1 MEDMQ
6 KAPDEAE
13 QFRRVWQRVRAGGTE
28 SSILPDA
35 PTAPAGTAGGGD
47 ISGFLRQAVSQSL
60 NRAAACRRWPELRS
74 MAEGCR
80 SQARRLSA
88 ALFLATG
95 VRFLPAEPTVRGDRA
110 RLVESCRSLFFRM
123 RRAETAYR
131 AAERRTTE
139 ADLRAL
145 FHELAGECAIW
156 QQQLRVLIEG
166 RL

>member
-1 MEDMQ
+1 MEDTQ

-13 QFRRVWQRVRAGGTE
+13 QFRRVWQRVRAGTE
-28 SSILPDA
+28 SPVQPDA
-35 PTAPAGTAGGGD
+35 PTAPVTTPGPGD
-47 ISGFLRQAVSQSL
+47 SIGFLRQSVTQSL
-60 NRAAACRRWPELRS
+60 NLAAACRRWPELRQ

-95 VRFLPAEPTVRGDRA
+95 VRFLPAEPTVQGDRSP
-110 RLVESCRSLFFRM
+110 LVERCRSLFFRM
-123 RRAETAYR
+123 RRAEAAYR
-131 AAERRTTE
+131 AAERQTAE
-139 ADLRAL
+139 PDLRGL

-156 QQQLRVLIEG
+156 QQKLRHLIEG

>member
-6 KAPDEAE
+6 RAMDEAE
-13 QFRRVWQRVRAGGTE
+13 QFRRVWQRVRVGTE
-28 SSILPDA
+28 SPVQPDA
-35 PTAPAGTAGGGD
+35 PTAPKAEPRETGTFD
-47 ISGFLRQAVSQSL
+47 FLRQSVSQSL
-60 NRAAACRRWPELRS
+60 NRAAACRRWPELWQ

-88 ALFLATG
+88 ALFLASG
-95 VRFLPAEPTVRGDRA
+95 VRFLPAEPTVRGDRSS
-110 RLVESCRSLFFRM
+110 LVESCRSLFFRM
-123 RRAETAYR
+123 RRAEAAYR

-139 ADLRAL
+139 ADLRGL

-156 QQQLRVLIEG
+156 QQQLRRLIEG

>member
-1 MEDMQ
+1 MEDTQ

-13 QFRRVWQRVRAGGTE
+13 QFRRVWQRVRTGTE
-28 SSILPDA
+28 SPVLPDA
-35 PTAPAGTAGGGD
+35 PPAPVTAPGPGD
-47 ISGFLRQAVSQSL
+47 SAGFLRQSVTQSL
-60 NRAAACRRWPELRS
+60 DLAAACRRWPELRP

-95 VRFLPAEPTVRGDRA
+95 VRFLPAEPTARGDRA
-110 RLVESCRSLFFRM
+110 PLVEACRSLFFRM
-123 RRAETAYR
+123 RRAEAGYR
-131 AAERRTTE
+131 AAERQTTE
-139 ADLRAL
+139 ADLRGL

-156 QQQLRVLIEG
+156 QQRLRRLIEG

>member
-1 MEDMQ
+1 MEDIQ

-13 QFRRVWQRVRAGGTE
+13 QFRRVWQRVRAGTE
-28 SSILPDA
+28 SPILPDA
-35 PTAPAGTAGGGD
+35 PTAKPGETD
-47 ISGFLRQAVSQSL
+47 CSGFLRQSVTQSL
-60 NRAAACRRWPELRS
+60 NLAAACRRWPELRQ

-95 VRFLPAEPTVRGDRA
+95 VRFLPAEPTVRGDRSP
-110 RLVESCRSLFFRM
+110 LVESCRSLFFRM
-123 RRAETAYR
+123 RRAEAAYR
-131 AAERRTTE
+131 AAERQTAET
-139 ADLRAL
+139 DLRGL

-156 QQQLRVLIEG
+156 QQRLRRFIEG